1 MADEF
6 SMLRWDMESFVLQ
19 EKRWC
24 PLSFAYRER
33 NANFFTQKQ
42 TNAAASYYAPAIP
55 TYIGFAI

>member
-1 MADEF
+1 
-6 SMLRWDMESFVLQ
+6 MLRWDMESFVLQ

-42 TNAAASYYAPAIP
+42 TNAAASYYAPAIL